1 MACIYK
7 TLLRCCLKNKNGSCR
22 SCFYYSK
29 LRKRFRCSKNPGMTA
44 VPEPMRKQTMPRM
57 MLSVSSSL
65 RKKTRKPAQAWA

>member
-1 MACIYK
+1 MGC
-7 TLLRCCLKNKNGSCR
+7 SSMSR
-22 SCFYYSK
+22 SYS
-29 LRKRFRCSKNPGMTA
+29 LYSRFRKRFRCSKNPGMTA